1 MGFLFD
7 EWLMLGSPTSCVGS
21 RTNCISVHGG
31 GVSGRVHK
39 VSGVT
44 KFEHCQ
50 TVPMPKIL
58 IRLRAE
64 IFGDCVAQR
73 HPDLDL

>member
-1 MGFLFD
+1 MG
-7 EWLMLGSPTSCVGS
+7 
-21 RTNCISVHGG
+21 RGG